1 MGMLARIGLV
11 LTRWTERWIP
21 DSWVIAVMLSLCV
34 AGLAMTVGGASP
46 ATALQAWGQGLWAL
60 LSLAMQFT
68 LMMVLAYACAVSPP
82 LKQAFAWMAGRPNPA
97 PDGVFFNLYRLAQ
110 LGLQPGSDCRV
121 STLCRQSQPTG

>member
-1 MGMLARIGLV
+1 MLARVGLA

-21 DSWVIAVMLSLCV
+21 DSWVIAVMLSLFV
-34 AGLAMTVGGASP
+34 ACLAMTVGGASP

-82 LKQAFAWMAGRPNPA
+82 LRRAFVWMAVTFPP
-97 PDGVFFNLYRLAQ
+97 
-110 LGLQPGSDCRV
+110 
-121 STLCRQSQPTG
+121 